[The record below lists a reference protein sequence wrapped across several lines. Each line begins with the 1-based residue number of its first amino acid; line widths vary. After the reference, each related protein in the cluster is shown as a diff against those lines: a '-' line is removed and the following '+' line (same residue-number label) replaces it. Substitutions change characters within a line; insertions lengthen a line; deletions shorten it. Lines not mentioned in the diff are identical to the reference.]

1 MELYNIDY
9 IPGRELVA
17 LGLVRGS
24 TIQAKNVVSDVGQ
37 GLKGLVGGELKS
49 YTQMMENARNIATQ
63 RMIEDAAAHQA
74 DAVINVRYATSAV
87 TQGAAEILCYGTAV
101 RFK

>member
-9 IPGRELVA
+9 IPGREIIA
-17 LGLVRGS
+17 IGLVRGS

-37 GLKGLVGGELKS
+37 GLKGLVGGELKA
-49 YTQMMENARNIATQ
+49 YTQMMDAARDIAT
-63 RMIEDAAAHQA
+63 RRLIDEAMAHQA
-74 DAVINVRYATSAV
+74 DAVVNVRYTTSAV